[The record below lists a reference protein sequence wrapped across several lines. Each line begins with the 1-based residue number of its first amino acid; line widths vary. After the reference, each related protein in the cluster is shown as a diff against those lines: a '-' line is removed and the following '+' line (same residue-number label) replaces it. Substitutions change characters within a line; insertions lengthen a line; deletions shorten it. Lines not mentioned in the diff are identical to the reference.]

1 MNLENR
7 SAPVCL
13 VFGPLAVLDE
23 HCRGS
28 GHASGTGLGSGPQ
41 LNWIWRGEWGCW
53 WWTCSPKGAIAI
65 RIMGWLL
72 VNP

>member
-1 MNLENR
+1 MNIAAVPAMLL
-7 SAPVCL
+7 APAL
-13 VFGPLAVLDE
+13 GQAPS
-23 HCRGS
+23 RIGS
-28 GHASGTGLGSGPQ
+28 GV
-41 LNWIWRGEWGCW
+41 GEWGCW